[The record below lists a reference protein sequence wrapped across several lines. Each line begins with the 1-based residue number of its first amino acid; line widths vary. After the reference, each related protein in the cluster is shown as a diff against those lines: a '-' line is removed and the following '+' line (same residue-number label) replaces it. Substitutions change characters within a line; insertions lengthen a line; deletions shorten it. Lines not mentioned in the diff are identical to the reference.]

1 MKYTQSLK
9 EIAYPVIYQHLSGS
23 YKNRQT
29 QVDWKSANH
38 ERLSDVHKGDNS
50 KPSTYRSVS
59 LPSNCCSPSSGY
71 RYNGFGRLT
80 TGSVVSYWVERKKY
94 WLKLISQSHASHLE
108 CPICLPTRA
117 SSRAI
122 VCGRLHACCTGPA
135 ITTEADKI
143 TTSIW
148 PCQPPAL
155 GTRLVNCC
163 ILIRIGGISV
173 TTNV

>member
-108 CPICLPTRA
+108 CPKGQPLAHLPANQSQLQGHCLRTTACLLYRTGHYDRGGQDNNFEVTLPT
-117 SSRAI
+117 SCI
-122 VCGRLHACCTGPA
+122 GNKTG
-135 ITTEADKI
+135 
-143 TTSIW
+143 
-148 PCQPPAL
+148 
-155 GTRLVNCC
+155 
-163 ILIRIGGISV
+163 
-173 TTNV
+173 